1 MSPPST
7 PDEQQAARDEV
18 AARRNRRRPGKP
30 DAGAP
35 PKRQNPPSG
44 AQPDAENG
52 TPGPEVYTPKDGVS
66 SRVMLSVEAAEQL
79 VAREREQRTAQT
91 DPYFE
96 NLRSPKNNESTRQ
109 VSEPASPAGL
119 SSEDSGDELDRF
131 FQAQANGLPQAHSTQ
146 SIAAGSA
153 ALPPPQ
159 SPTRPTRAEVLAHAR
174 ARGDRPR
181 PQDSTGELKGPIS
194 AGRLSVRAGAALGLA
209 AAAVLAAML
218 VINTMS
224 RPSSHKILRATSPTQ
239 HFDAYASNKTGS
251 YPAHHAIPARAI
263 KPQAAKHRSIRRP
276 RRHSAATP
284 LVAAHI
290 ANTSPAVTAPSY
302 IHTYRS
308 APQGSGNTGTT
319 SGPTAGTASGRG
331 TSGGGGSSSAPSG
344 SGTRNFGQGGA
355 LGAGTSPNG

>member
-35 PKRQNPPSG
+35 PTGQKPPPP
-44 AQPDAENG
+44 AQPDAENA

-79 VAREREQRTAQT
+79 VAREREQRTAQP

-109 VSEPASPAGL
+109 VSEPASAAGL
-119 SSEDSGDELDRF
+119 SSEDRGDELDRF

-159 SPTRPTRAEVLAHAR
+159 SPARPTRAKVLAHAR

-181 PQDSTGELKGPIS
+181 RQDTTEHLS
-194 AGRLSVRAGAALGLA
+194 ARRLSVRAGAALGLA

-224 RPSSHKILRATSPTQ
+224 GPSSHKVLRATSPTQ
-239 HFDAYASNKTGS
+239 RFDAYASNKTGS

-263 KPQAAKHRSIRRP
+263 KPQAAKHRRIRKP

-284 LVAAHI
+284 LVVTHI
-290 ANTSPAVTAPSY
+290 ANTSPAVAAPSY

-308 APQGSGNTGTT
+308 APSVSGTTRTT

-331 TSGGGGSSSAPSG
+331 TSGGGGSSSPSSG
-344 SGTRNFGQGGA
+344 SGTRNFGQGGL
-355 LGAGTSPNG
+355 LGPAHSPNG

>member
-35 PKRQNPPSG
+35 PTGQKPPPG

-109 VSEPASPAGL
+109 VSEPVSAAGL

-131 FQAQANGLPQAHSTQ
+131 FEAQANGLPQAHSTQ
-146 SIAAGSA
+146 SVAAGSA

-159 SPTRPTRAEVLAHAR
+159 SPARPTRAKVLSDAR

-181 PQDSTGELKGPIS
+181 RQDTTEHLS
-194 AGRLSVRAGAALGLA
+194 ARRLSVRAGAALGLA

-218 VINTMS
+218 VINTTS
-224 RPSSHKILRATSPTQ
+224 RPSSHKVLRATSPTQ
-239 HFDAYASNKTGS
+239 RFDAYASNKTGS

-263 KPQAAKHRSIRRP
+263 KPQAAKHRSIRKP

-284 LVAAHI
+284 LVVTHI

-308 APQGSGNTGTT
+308 APSVSGNGGAS
-319 SGPTAGTASGRG
+319 SGHTAGIASGGG
-331 TSGGGGSSSAPSG
+331 TSGGGGSSSRSSG
-344 SGTRNFGQGGA
+344 SGTRNFGQGGL
-355 LGAGTSPNG
+355 LGPAHSPNG